1 MTKKVDNGTVKSTL
15 LEYFN
20 ASMEA
25 IGKVTKDGT
34 ECIKPCNQSACDA
47 YKTLS
52 NCSASSLESC
62 SGYPA
67 SNTTEEEACN
77 KLLDKLEET
86 CNNDTKACCAIDFK
100 QYENCKYSNK
110 VKEMRAVF
118 KQCINNKV
126 EGTLGNCMLLVKQ
139 TTGLINDCLDGN
151 CTTNGTCP
159 PTVPNTTCIN
169 DCYKAA
175 ESCIEGCALKPE
187 TCIGDPNP
195 PCTHPTPTLINGTCG
210 CEPGDCKNGEFC
222 NSTSNECEPKCTM
235 NDQCPGFNA
244 TCNDGCTDT
253 GSCEYCGN
261 CADFGCCKGKLNQ

>member
-1 MTKKVDNGTVKSTL
+1 MTRKVINGTVKSAL

-25 IGKVTKDGT
+25 IGKVTEDGT
-34 ECIKPCNQSACDA
+34 KCIEPCNQTACDA

-52 NCSASSLESC
+52 NCSESSLESC

-67 SNTTEEEACN
+67 SNATEEEACN
-77 KLLDKLEET
+77 IILDEWEET
-86 CNNDTKACCAIDFK
+86 CNTNDTACCAIDFK
-100 QYENCKYSNK
+100 QYENCKYSTK
-110 VKEMRAVF
+110 VKEMRAVY
-118 KQCINNKV
+118 KQCINNKE

-139 TTGLINDCLDGN
+139 TTGLINDCLDGDCN
-151 CTTNGTCP
+151 TTSPCP
-159 PTVPNTTCIN
+159 SIVPNTTCIN

-175 ESCIEGCALKPE
+175 ESCIEGCSLKPE
-187 TCIGDPNP
+187 TCGN
-195 PCTHPTPTLINGTCG
+195 CTYPTPTLINGECCCKPEDCRNGDYCDRTNG
-210 CEPGDCKNGEFC
+210 SCECK
-222 NSTSNECEPKCTM
+222 PKCTM

-261 CADFGCCKGKLNQ
+261 CADFGCCKGKLN